1 MIYKNSEIK
10 KKYIQ
15 LHNVKLTFGANGIYI
30 IGGKNGCG
38 KTTLLES
45 VLFSVKELIKS
56 LYIKKSF
63 WSLMIQGYV

>member
-30 IGGKNGCG
+30 IGGKMDVAKLRCWN
-38 KTTLLES
+38 
-45 VLFSVKELIKS
+45 LFYFRLKN
-56 LYIKKSF
+56 
-63 WSLMIQGYV
+63 